1 MIELQDFSIGYD
13 ERGILL
19 ENVTTKFDAGTLTA
33 LIGRN
38 GTGKS
43 TLLRA
48 IAGLNRQY
56 SGNLILNGSD
66 IHSLSVA
73 KLSTTL
79 SFVTTERIRIPNL
92 KCKDVVA
99 IGRAPYTNWIG
110 QMQPCDNEI
119 VMQSLSDVGMADYTT
134 RTMDKMSD
142 GECQRVMIARAL
154 AQQTPI
160 ILLDEPTSFLDLPNR
175 YELAILLQRL
185 AVEQNK
191 CIMFSTHE
199 LDIATRMC
207 DRIALIDSGN
217 LINLSS
223 HEMLHSGN
231 IERLF
236 QTNNISFSIDND
248 VLNITKRS
256 N

>member
-1 MIELQDFSIGYD
+1 
-13 ERGILL
+13 
-19 ENVTTKFDAGTLTA
+19 
-33 LIGRN
+33 
-38 GTGKS
+38 
-43 TLLRA
+43 
-48 IAGLNRQY
+48 
-56 SGNLILNGSD
+56 
-66 IHSLSVA
+66 
-73 KLSTTL
+73 
-79 SFVTTERIRIPNL
+79 
-92 KCKDVVA
+92 
-99 IGRAPYTNWIG
+99 
-110 QMQPCDNEI
+110 
-119 VMQSLSDVGMADYTT
+119 
-134 RTMDKMSD
+134 
-142 GECQRVMIARAL
+142 
-154 AQQTPI
+154 
-160 ILLDEPTSFLDLPNR
+160 LLDEPTSFLDLPNR
-175 YELAILLQRL
+175 YELAILLQHL

-207 DRIALIDSGN
+207 DRIALIDSGK